1 MLTSM
6 NLHRSIRNGKP
17 WLGALALVLLTSSS
31 GCAAG
36 AKRSP
41 EGLRDAYAAALRADD
56 ADAAYALL
64 APAVQARTDLA
75 AFRERW
81 KSSASQHESALKG
94 IEKIDDDREAAVLT
108 GTTTHEGGVLM
119 HWTHTSLGFLVIDGL
134 PGIPDTSTPAATA
147 RALVAVLR
155 GVSDI
160 QLERV
165 LSTEMLERLGEDW
178 TARADAIEAAL
189 EQPGAISYS
198 ADNSR
203 AVLQYGAGRAITFEQ
218 TSSGWRVAELR

>member
-1 MLTSM
+1 MT
-6 NLHRSIRNGKP
+6 NRHRCWTRLKLAP
-17 WLGALALVLLTSSS
+17 LLGAMLLTMGS

-56 ADAAYALL
+56 PDAAYALL
-64 APAVQARTDLA
+64 APDVQARTDIA

-81 KSSASQHESALKG
+81 KANTAQHKAALEGISA
-94 IEKIDDDREAAVLT
+94 IDDDRETAVLT
-108 GTTTHEGGVLM
+108 GTTTHEGGIIM
-119 HWTHTSLGFLVIDGL
+119 HWTRTSLGFMVVDGL

-165 LSTEMLERLGEDW
+165 LATEMLERLGEDW

-189 EQPGAISYS
+189 EQPGSISYS

-218 TSSGWRVAELR
+218 TSSGWRVSEVR

>member
-1 MLTSM
+1 M
-6 NLHRSIRNGKP
+6 NRSSKLHVH
-17 WLGALALVLLTSSS
+17 LAVLLMALSL

-41 EGLRDAYAAALRADD
+41 EGLRDAYAAALRANDP
-56 ADAAYALL
+56 DAAYALL
-64 APAVQARTDLA
+64 APDVQSRTDIA
-75 AFRERW
+75 TFRERW
-81 KSSASQHESALKG
+81 KTNASQHDAALKG
-94 IEKIDDDREAAVLT
+94 INEIDDDRKTAVLT

-119 HWTHTSLGFLVIDGL
+119 HWTHTSLGFLVVDGL

-147 RALVAVLR
+147 RALISVLR
-155 GVSDI
+155 GVSNI

-165 LSTEMLERLGEDW
+165 LATEMLERLGEDW

-203 AVLQYGAGRAITFEQ
+203 AVLQYGSGRAITFEQ
-218 TSSGWRVAELR
+218 TSSGWRVSELR

>member
-1 MLTSM
+1 MI
-6 NLHRSIRNGKP
+6 HRRSTRPCLI
-17 WLGALALVLLTSSS
+17 GAALLTMIFGC

-56 ADAAYALL
+56 PDAAYELL
-64 APAVQARTDLA
+64 APDVQARTSLEE
-75 AFRERW
+75 FRARW
-81 KSSASQHESALKG
+81 KKNAEQHKAALEG
-94 IEKIDDDREAAVLT
+94 ISKIDDDRKNAVLT
-108 GTTTHEGGVLM
+108 GTTTHAGGVIM
-119 HWTHTSLGFLVIDGL
+119 HWTYTSLGFLVVDGL

-155 GVSDI
+155 GVEDI

-165 LSTEMLERLGEDW
+165 LATEMLERLGEDW

-189 EQPGAISYS
+189 EQPGSISYS

-203 AVLQYGAGRAITFEQ
+203 AVLQYGSGRAITFEQ
-218 TSSGWRVAELR
+218 TSSGWRVSEVR